1 MIGVLALQGA
11 FIEHEQMLRSLG
23 AECRELRER
32 RDLDAPLDGLVL
44 PGGESTVQKKLLADL
59 GMFDELQRRIAGGLP
74 VLATC
79 AGLILL
85 AEDTTQDE
93 SPYPGFGT
101 LHVRVRRNAY
111 GRQLGS
117 FSTVQPIK
125 GLGAFPMRFIR
136 APFIEAAAPDVT
148 VLARVDG
155 NIVAVKQ
162 AHQIALAFHPELGCD
177 TRVHEA
183 FLNEVVAA
191 ASARRSA

>member
-11 FIEHEQMLRSLG
+11 FIEHEQMLLSLG

-32 RDLDAPLDGLVL
+32 RDLDAPLDCLVL

-162 AHQIALAFHPELGCD
+162 AHQIALAFHTELGCD

-183 FLNEVVAA
+183 FLKDVEE
-191 ASARRSA
+191 SYLSE

>member
-1 MIGVLALQGA
+1 M
-11 FIEHEQMLRSLG
+11 
-23 AECRELRER
+23 
-32 RDLDAPLDGLVL
+32 
-44 PGGESTVQKKLLADL
+44 
-59 GMFDELQRRIAGGLP
+59 
-74 VLATC
+74 
-79 AGLILL
+79 
-85 AEDTTQDE
+85 
-93 SPYPGFGT
+93 
-101 LHVRVRRNAY
+101 RRNAY

-183 FLNEVVAA
+183 FLKDVEE
-191 ASARRSA
+191 SYLSE

>member
-11 FIEHEQMLRSLG
+11 FIEHQQMLRPLG

-32 RDLDAPLDGLVL
+32 SDLDAPLDGLVL

-183 FLNEVVAA
+183 FLKDVEE
-191 ASARRSA
+191 SYLSE